1 MTSSGPLKGEEGMK
15 ACSVQVQAVL
25 FGNRHE
31 ALSRSLESIAAACR
45 YERSRSDSPLGD
57 LTVVYGDA
65 SPSPVLS
72 DSQVEAI
79 REHYE
84 GILTFRYVF
93 FDENTGFGEG
103 NNRLGRS
110 SDCDFLLVVNPDLIF
125 TAPFFGVHL
134 SPFLESG
141 REVGVVEARQTPVE
155 HPKEYDLETGETD
168 WASGACM
175 MVRTSDF
182 IELGGFDTHSFFMYC
197 EDVDLSW
204 RMRMLGKVIVYQP
217 VAPVFHP
224 KRLTRSAHLP
234 QSGAEKRYSAEANL
248 VLAFKWSNMPRV
260 RLLSEAYGKSGD
272 EELMAGLVRFEER
285 RRAGDLPQPIDPEH
299 RASTFRPNGEY
310 AEHRY
315 GL

>member
-1 MTSSGPLKGEEGMK
+1 MISPEPSRGREGVE

-25 FGNRHE
+25 FGNCYE
-31 ALSRSLESIAAACR
+31 TLFRSLESISAACR
-45 YERSRSDSPLGD
+45 YERACGDSPLGD
-57 LTVVYGDA
+57 LTVAYGDA
-65 SPSPVLS
+65 SPVPVLS
-72 DSQVEAI
+72 ESQVETI
-79 REHYE
+79 KERYE
-84 GILTFRYVF
+84 GLFAFRYVF

-103 NNRLGRS
+103 NNRLGQS
-110 SDCDFLLVVNPDLIF
+110 VGCDFLLIMNPDLAV
-125 TAPFFGVHL
+125 TAPFFSAHL
-134 SPFLESG
+134 SPFLDPS

-155 HPKEYDLETGETD
+155 HPKEYDLETGEID

-175 MVRTSDF
+175 MVRADDF
-182 IELGGFDTHSFFMYC
+182 IKLGGFDTRSFFMYC

-204 RMRMLGKVIVYQP
+204 RMRMLGKKIVYQP
-217 VAPVFHP
+217 LAPVVHP

-272 EELMAGLVRFEER
+272 KELEAGLARFNER
-285 RRAGDLPQPIDPEH
+285 RKAGDLPQPIDPEH
-299 RASTFRPNGEY
+299 GASTFRSNGEY